1 MADYKAIENLG
12 GDLQEI
18 IKGAYDRCVKAIKSR
33 VPSSGV
39 RGAQGR
45 PSGIIAIME
54 LHGTGKKNRPGSTRS
69 FKGMGAA
76 LVLLQSLSTKD
87 VVTNA
92 DVLVLEQIRQD
103 LLSILKSK
111 STEGQDAINPRNIKF
126 TVVTDFKIDKKSD
139 PPGKP
144 VATDRGEVYGHY
156 KTPTVLEY
164 IGARQKYAQDNNL
177 SYTGPNYSETKAQ
190 VKNWATPVPNKSL
203 PPLFVALRT
212 FESEIRKV
220 LKDIKDE
227 PVGVSGEDIPIINID
242 RGVNLKELGKIES
255 LKEGF
260 REILSDDTIYP
271 RIAVRRD
278 GKKVRGSNK
287 PVWQSD
293 TRPSFSSKV
302 EEFVFTIKG
311 NADRQALDE
320 AVPGWGT
327 EPDDA
332 HITRLYERFRIKVSS
347 IARMKRLAREC
358 FGGAQIAREIN
369 VPGRTP
375 GVMLK
380 SDEPRIKTFGVNI
393 RGRGRNK
400 MLIVNQAFAHINNRP
415 ATAKELMEIMSSG
428 VIKRTEG
435 QPKKNPFSSTNALA
449 QFLRIHGYSVEGMER
464 TGMYGT
470 PTKLWGPRME

>member
-1 MADYKAIENLG
+1 MVDYKAIENLG
-12 GDLQEI
+12 GDLQDI
-18 IKGAYDRCVKAIKSR
+18 IKDAYDRCVQAIRSK
-33 VPSSGV
+33 VQNSGV

-45 PSGIIAIME
+45 PSGIIGIME
-54 LHGTGKKNRPGSTRS
+54 LHGSGKKNRPGSTRS
-69 FKGMGAA
+69 FEGMGAA
-76 LVLLQSLSTKD
+76 LVQLQELSTKT
-87 VVTNA
+87 VVTNT
-92 DVLVLEQIRQD
+92 DILVLEEIRQL
-103 LLSILKSK
+103 LLSIMKSK
-111 STEGQDAINPRNIKF
+111 AVEGEDAINPRNIKF
-126 TVVTDFKIDKKSD
+126 TVVTDFKIDKKSE

-144 VATDRGEVYGHY
+144 IVTDRGEVYGHY
-156 KTPTVLEY
+156 KTPVVIDY
-164 IGARQKYAQDNNL
+164 IKARKKYTQENNL
-177 SYTGPNYSETKAQ
+177 SYTGPDYAETKAQ

-203 PPLFVALRT
+203 PPLYVALRT
-212 FESEIRKV
+212 FESELRKV
-220 LKDIKDE
+220 IKDIKDE
-227 PVGVSGEDIPIINID
+227 PVGVGAKDIPIINIA
-242 RGVNLKELGKIES
+242 RGVNLRELGKIES

-260 REILSDDTIYP
+260 IEILSDDTIYP

-311 NADRQALDE
+311 DADKSALDE

-332 HITRLYERFRIKVSS
+332 HITQLYQQFKIKLSS
-347 IARMKRLAREC
+347 IARTKRLAREC

-380 SDEPRIKTFGVNI
+380 SDEPRVKTFGVNI
-393 RGRGRNK
+393 RGKGRNK
-400 MLIVNQAFAHINNRP
+400 MLIINQAFAHINNRP

-435 QPKKNPFSSTNALA
+435 QPKKNPFSGTNALA
-449 QFLRIHGYSVEGMER
+449 QFLRRHGYSAEGMER

-470 PTKLWGPRME
+470 PTTLWGPRKE